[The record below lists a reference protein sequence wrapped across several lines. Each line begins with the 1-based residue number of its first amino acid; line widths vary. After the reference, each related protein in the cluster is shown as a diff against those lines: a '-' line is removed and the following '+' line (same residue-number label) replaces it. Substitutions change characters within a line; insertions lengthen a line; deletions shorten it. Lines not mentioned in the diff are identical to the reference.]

1 MRGYEL
7 AIIIVFSVLVIFT
20 ILSLIFM
27 CTYNSNKFWDVKKY
41 EIYRKL
47 TLIGSCLCAIWNPL
61 ILVIM
66 LVS

>member
-7 AIIIVFSVLVIFT
+7 TIIIVSSVLLIFT

-27 CTYNSNKFWDVKKY
+27 CIYNADKFGDVKKY
-41 EIYRKL
+41 EICRKL